1 MTSKH
6 SISILEELMDVAGG
20 DRWQTYKKERAA
32 AGEAPEI
39 PTRVHISHP
48 RQAPGTNFKEG
59 IASALP

>member
-1 MTSKH
+1 
-6 SISILEELMDVAGG
+6 MDVAGG